1 MVEYEGETKVQTKGW
16 LAEAE
21 GLDLQAT
28 ICYSLRVSVAIVK
41 HHDHNQLGEE
51 SLFHFTAYT
60 PSSRKARD

>member
-1 MVEYEGETKVQTKGW
+1 M
-16 LAEAE
+16 AEAE

-51 SLFHFTAYT
+51 SLFHFTAYGL
-60 PSSRKARD
+60 SSAKGEDPGGII